1 MGKTKHTPNIVFI
14 ILDTHRFD
22 RISAYGYHRNT
33 TPNLDDF
40 GRQATVFENGIST
53 AQWTIPSHAA
63 MFTGEYPTTHQTL
76 QAHHRLDG
84 RIKTIATHLSEHG
97 YKTVGFCNNPLVGI
111 LDNGL
116 RQGFQTFYN
125 YGGAIPSVPRSSSRL
140 PQPIDRA
147 WEWYTQQLRKLSY
160 PIQNAFAHSDF
171 LFQLSLHP
179 FFVPLWSKLAN
190 FKGNTVRSL
199 QDTLEFLRNI
209 HQNHSDQP
217 HFTFINL
224 MEPHLP
230 YSPPDT
236 FVNQYAPYFKEDRE
250 VRDFMRNYN
259 SQAFRWLLPLK
270 ERFKKMESAI
280 LNDMYDAEVAYQDHL
295 LSPVLEFLTQENVAE
310 NTLTIIAGDHGE
322 GLGEHDF
329 MGHSF
334 VAYQELVHVP
344 MMVKFPAEAGA
355 GERIAEPVSTRRIFH
370 TVLDTAA
377 VQVHETE
384 TQPAINVKQLSL
396 LRTVQGHDPE
406 HELVFAEAYAPNT
419 FLSMM
424 ETHTPQLIDSFY
436 CRLNRRAVVQGQQK
450 LVRIDGVQD
459 ELFNLFTDPLELD
472 NLIAH
477 DPDTAGKL
485 AGKLDAFMMQALAR
499 RPDTWQA
506 HHNLNLEEDENLMN
520 QLRAL
525 GYIE

>member
-1 MGKTKHTPNIVFI
+1 MSHTPAPNIVFI
-14 ILDTHRFD
+14 VLDTHRFD
-22 RISAYGYHRNT
+22 RISTYGYNRDT

-76 QAHHRLDG
+76 QAHHRLDS
-84 RIKTIATHLSEHG
+84 RIKTIASHLREHG
-97 YKTVGFCNNPLVGI
+97 YKTIGFCNNPLVGI

-116 RQGFQTFYN
+116 RQGFDTFYN
-125 YGGAIPSVPRSSSRL
+125 YGGAVPSVPKSSSKL
-140 PQPIDRA
+140 PKLLDMM

-160 PIQNAFAHSDF
+160 PIQNAFARSDF

-179 FFVPLWSKLAN
+179 IFVPLWSKLAN
-190 FKGNTVRSL
+190 FKGDTARSL
-199 QDTLEFLRNI
+199 NDVRQYLDAHTRHHPE
-209 HQNHSDQP
+209 QP

-230 YSPPDT
+230 YAPPDN
-236 FVNQYAPYFKEDRE
+236 FVDRYAPYFKEERE
-250 VRDFMRNYN
+250 VRDFMRQYN
-259 SQAFRWLLPLK
+259 SQAFRWLLPLQ
-270 ERFKKMESAI
+270 ERWKPMQSAV
-280 LNDMYDAEVAYQDHL
+280 LNDLYDAEVAYQDHL
-295 LSPVLEFLTQENVAE
+295 LSPILEFLTRDDVAE

-344 MMVKFPAEAGA
+344 LMVKFPQAAGK
-355 GERIAEPVSTRRIFH
+355 GKRVSEPVSTRRIFH
-370 TVLDTAA
+370 TVLDAA
-377 VQVHETE
+377 GVQIHETE
-384 TQPAINVKQLSL
+384 TQPATDVKHLNL
-396 LRTVQGHDPE
+396 LRTVQGNDPE
-406 HELVFAEAYAPNT
+406 HGIVFAEAYAPNT

-424 ETHTPQLIDSFY
+424 EAHTPQLIDSFY
-436 CRLNRRAVVQGQQK
+436 CRLNRRAVVQNETK

-459 ELFNLFTDPLELD
+459 ELFNLNTDPHELN
-472 NLIAH
+472 NLAAEI
-477 DPDTAGKL
+477 PTIAGKL
-485 AGKLDAFMMQALAR
+485 AGKLDAFMSQAIAR
-499 RPDTWQA
+499 RPDTWQTN
-506 HHNLNLEEDENLMN
+506 HSLELDDENLMD

>member
-1 MGKTKHTPNIVFI
+1 MSNTNAPNIVFI
-14 ILDTHRFD
+14 VLDTHRFD
-22 RISAYGYHRNT
+22 RISAYGYHRDT

-40 GRQATVFENGIST
+40 GRHATVFENGIST

-76 QAHHRLDG
+76 QAHHRLDS

-97 YKTVGFCNNPLVGI
+97 YKTIGFCNNPLVGI

-125 YGGAIPSVPRSSSRL
+125 YGGAVPSVPKSSSKL
-140 PQPIDRA
+140 PKPINA
-147 WEWYTQQLRKLSY
+147 IWEWYTQQLRKLSY
-160 PIQNAFAHSDF
+160 PIQNAFAQSDF
-171 LFQLSLHP
+171 LFQLSMNPML
-179 FFVPLWSKLAN
+179 VPLWSKFAN
-190 FKGNTVRSL
+190 FKGDTARSL
-199 QDTLEFLRNI
+199 RDTVDFLRDV
-209 HQNHSDQP
+209 QRNHRDQP
-217 HFTFINL
+217 HFTFVNL

-236 FVNQYAPYFKEDRE
+236 FVDKYAPYFKEERE
-250 VRDFMRNYN
+250 VRDFMRKYN
-259 SQAFRWLLPLK
+259 SQAFRWLLPLE
-270 ERFKKMESAI
+270 ERWKKMESAV

-295 LSPVLEFLTQENVAE
+295 LAPLLEFLTREDVAE
-310 NTLTIIAGDHGE
+310 NTLTIIVGDHGE
-322 GLGEHDF
+322 GLGEHSF

-344 MMVKFPAEAGA
+344 LMIKFPAETGA
-355 GERIAEPVSTRRIFH
+355 GQRVTEAVSTRRLFH
-370 TVLDTAA
+370 TALDCAGI
-377 VQVHETE
+377 QVHETE
-384 TQPAINVKQLSL
+384 TQPATDVQQLNL
-396 LRTVQGHDPE
+396 LRTVQGNDPE

-436 CRLNRRAVVQGQQK
+436 CRLNRRAVVQKSKK

-459 ELFNLFTDPLELD
+459 ELFDLATDPQETHDLSAE
-472 NLIAH
+472 NASIAR
-477 DPDTAGKL
+477 KL
-485 AGKLDAFMMQALAR
+485 AGKLDAFMTQAIAR
-499 RPDTWQA
+499 RPDTWQT
-506 HHNLNLEEDENLMN
+506 HHSLNLEEDENLMN
-520 QLRAL
+520 QLRGL